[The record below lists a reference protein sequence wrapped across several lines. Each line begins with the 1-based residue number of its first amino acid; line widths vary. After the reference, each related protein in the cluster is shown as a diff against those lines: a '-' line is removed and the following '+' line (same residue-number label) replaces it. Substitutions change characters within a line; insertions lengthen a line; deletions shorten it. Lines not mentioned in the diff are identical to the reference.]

1 MNYGHWLA
9 NLCTAMNL
17 LAGLVSIEFSARGEF
32 TWAALAVF
40 AGMVFDGLDGK
51 IARMFSATG
60 SAFGKELDSL
70 CDVVS
75 FGAAPAFLL
84 YRVLQPTYSW
94 VAALPAGFF
103 AVCGAMRLAR
113 FNTNPAIPGK
123 GFTGM
128 PITGAGGMLAVVAVR
143 PNLLTPL
150 GLLLFTIL
158 LGNLMVSGWRYP
170 DFKAVHLPKSLG
182 KRIMLV
188 GFLFMFAAFWAQYG
202 SIDYVIIPLLAYTA
216 SGPIYTYYMWK
227 AESRK

>member
-1 MNYGHWLA
+1 MKYGHWLA
-9 NLCTAMNL
+9 NGCTAMNL
-17 LAGLVSIEFSARGEF
+17 LAGIVSIEFSAQGEF
-32 TWAALAVF
+32 LWAAMAVF

-75 FGAAPAFLL
+75 FGAAPAFML
-84 YRVLQPTYSW
+84 YRVLQPSYSW

-128 PITGAGGMLAVVAVR
+128 PITGAGGMLAIVALR
-143 PNLLTPL
+143 PNLLTPY

-170 DFKAVHLPKSLG
+170 DFKAVHLPKSLS
-182 KRIMLV
+182 KRIILV
-188 GFLFMFAAFWAQYG
+188 GFLLSFAAFWIQFG
-202 SIDYVIIPLLAYTA
+202 SIELAILPLLVYTA
-216 SGPIYTYYMWK
+216 SGPIYTYNVRK
-227 AESRK
+227 AESRA

>member
-1 MNYGHWLA
+1 MNYGNWLA

-17 LAGLVSIEFSARGEF
+17 LAGIVSIEFSARGEF
-32 TWAALAVF
+32 VWAAMAIF

-51 IARMFSATG
+51 IARLFSATG

-75 FGAAPAFLL
+75 FGAAPAFML
-84 YRVLQPTYSW
+84 YRVLQPSYSW
-94 VAALPAGFF
+94 VATLPAGFF

-113 FNTNPAIPGK
+113 FNISPAIPGK

-128 PITGAGGMLAVVAVR
+128 PITGAGGMLAIVALR

-150 GLLLFTIL
+150 GLIMFAVL

-182 KRIMLV
+182 KRIILV
-188 GFLFMFAAFWAQYG
+188 GFLIMFAAFWVQYG
-202 SIDYVIIPLLAYTA
+202 SIDYAIIPLLAYTA
-216 SGPIYTYYMWK
+216 SGPLYTYYVRK

>member
-17 LAGLVSIEFSARGEF
+17 LAGIVSIEFSARGEF

-84 YRVLQPTYSW
+84 YRVLQPTHPW
-94 VAALPAGFF
+94 QAALAAGFF

-113 FNTNPAIPGK
+113 FNISPATPGK

-128 PITGAGGMLAVVAVR
+128 PITGAGGMLAIVALR
-143 PNLLTPL
+143 PNLLTPY

-188 GFLFMFAAFWAQYG
+188 GFLFMFAAFWVQYG
-202 SIDYVIIPLLAYTA
+202 SIDYVIVPLLAYTA